1 MQPEEFANKLVAS
14 MPDALVFSDEAGTIQ
29 IWNRRA
35 SRMFGFTAEEAIGQS
50 LDLII
55 PPGLRE
61 RHWHGF
67 RATMQSG
74 RTKYGEGEVLAVP
87 AIRKD
92 GARISVEFTIVPFTD
107 AAGRMTGMAAI
118 MRDVTRT
125 FDELRALRKK
135 AASSNTE

>member
-29 IWNRRA
+29 IWNRGA

-74 RTKYGEGEVLAVP
+74 RTKYGEREVLAVP